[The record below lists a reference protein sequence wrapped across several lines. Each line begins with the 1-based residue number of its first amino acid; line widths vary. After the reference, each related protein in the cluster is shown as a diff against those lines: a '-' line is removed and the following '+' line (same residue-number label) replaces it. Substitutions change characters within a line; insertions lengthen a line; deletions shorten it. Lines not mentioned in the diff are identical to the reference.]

1 MNRSNRKIDLKI
13 DLVNTG
19 SKNKIKVA
27 VMLQLQHQKVVTMP
41 QQCHF
46 NANISDNCK
55 NIWELILDWYANKVS
70 IPRVQSTK

>member
-1 MNRSNRKIDLKI
+1 M
-13 DLVNTG
+13 NTG
-19 SKNKIKVA
+19 IKNKITVA

-46 NANISDNCK
+46 NVSISDNHK